1 MWKQRNSPLPGVE
14 DEEAAYGRYLSS
26 LLARGVLTKA
36 GAIMKMERK
45 GASSDLAER
54 IAEKFEEAGMIDDRA
69 YALLFA
75 GTHPEWGRLRLR
87 DELLRKGVE
96 ARFIRETLEDL
107 DEETRAA
114 ALAEEWAGFGVEER
128 KITERL
134 LRRGFPFSVSRKAAE
149 RACEGED

>member
-1 MWKQRNSPLPGVE
+1 MWKQRNTALPGPE
-14 DEEAAYGRYLSS
+14 DEEAVYGRYLSS

-45 GASSDLAER
+45 GASRELAER

-75 GTHPEWGRLRLR
+75 ETHPEWGRRRLQ
-87 DELLRKGVE
+87 DELRRKGVE
-96 ARFIRETLEDL
+96 GRFIRKSLEDL
-107 DEETRAA
+107 DEEARAA

-149 RACEGED
+149 RACEGEG